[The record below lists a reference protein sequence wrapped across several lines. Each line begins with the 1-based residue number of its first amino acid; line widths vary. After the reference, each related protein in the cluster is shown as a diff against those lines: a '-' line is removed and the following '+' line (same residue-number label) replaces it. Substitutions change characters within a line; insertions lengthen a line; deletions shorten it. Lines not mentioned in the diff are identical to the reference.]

1 MIMKENNIP
10 KPTEAELEILQIL
23 WQEGPATVRAVHEQ
37 LATKKDIGYTTT
49 LKNMQNM
56 VQKGMLDRDEES
68 RSHVYKA
75 SLQQQETQKM
85 LLDRFLDNTFGGSAM
100 HLVMQ
105 ALGNCKTSKEEL
117 AQIKALIRKLEGG
130 DK

>member
-1 MIMKENNIP
+1 MKENNIP

-23 WQEGPATVRAVHEQ
+23 WQEGPSTVRAVHEK
-37 LATKKDIGYTTT
+37 LAEKKDTGYTTT

-56 VQKGMLDRDEES
+56 AQKGMLSRNEEG
-68 RSHVYKA
+68 RSHIYRTQI
-75 SLQQQETQKM
+75 QQKETQKM

-100 HLVMQ
+100 NLVMQ
-105 ALGNCKTSKEEL
+105 ALGNRKTSREEL
-117 AQIKALIRKLEGG
+117 KQIKALINKLEGG